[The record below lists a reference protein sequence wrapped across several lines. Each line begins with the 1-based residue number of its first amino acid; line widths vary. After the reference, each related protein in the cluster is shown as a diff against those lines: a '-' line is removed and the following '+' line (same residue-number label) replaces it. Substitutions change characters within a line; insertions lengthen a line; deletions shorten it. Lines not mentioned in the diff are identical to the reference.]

1 MNTLNTLNIIMM
13 KDVISILETKI
24 GEFNQNSK
32 GVLNYKGKP
41 DFDFDYYDDG
51 FEVTVSQGKEMD
63 VRVMFSS
70 NVNTKGLLSGE
81 SILEFKNISLE
92 KIEVDTINETYE
104 AVCDYN
110 LLDISSLEHVGTEI
124 AVNASQYNLVDKE
137 ILTTDD
143 IDVLYSEL
151 SEQYDKYGY

>member
-1 MNTLNTLNIIMM
+1 MNTLNTINTNEVVNL
-13 KDVISILETKI
+13 L
-24 GEFNQNSK
+24 NSK
-32 GVLNYKGKP
+32 LEAFKIENKKSCVYKGKP

-51 FEVTVSQGKEMD
+51 FEVTISQGKEMD
-63 VRVMFSS
+63 IRVVFSS

-143 IDVLYSEL
+143 INVLYSEL

>member
-63 VRVMFSS
+63 IRVMFSS

-81 SILEFKNISLE
+81 SILEFKNISIE

-104 AVCDYN
+104 VVCDYN
-110 LLDISSLEHVGTEI
+110 LLDISSLEYVGTEI

-143 IDVLYSEL
+143 INVLYSEL
-151 SEQYDKYGY
+151 SEQYDKYGF